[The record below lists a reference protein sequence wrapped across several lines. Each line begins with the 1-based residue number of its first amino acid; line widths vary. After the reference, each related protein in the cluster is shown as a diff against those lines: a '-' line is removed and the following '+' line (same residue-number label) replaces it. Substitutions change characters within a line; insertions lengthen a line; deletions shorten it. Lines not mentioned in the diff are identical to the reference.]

1 MKYFLCPKKLLCNF
15 WDLRKPLVFRETGNP
30 SDFLVHRKSNGNQR
44 FPVDTENPLDFRVS
58 LIFVCLKMS
67 EMLCISEHTGN
78 L

>member
-58 LIFVCLKMS
+58 SIFACFII
-67 EMLCISEHTGN
+67 EFDCIYFLN
-78 L
+78 NFYY